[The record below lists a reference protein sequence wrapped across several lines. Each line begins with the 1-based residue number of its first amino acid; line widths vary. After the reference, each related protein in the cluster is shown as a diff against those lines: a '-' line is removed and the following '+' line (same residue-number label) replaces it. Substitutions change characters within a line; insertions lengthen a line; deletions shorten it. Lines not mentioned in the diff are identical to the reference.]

1 MFYFMS
7 RKRENQESVLNR
19 RGIFKKGT
27 GRKNLNANPKMYSLN
42 FVIVHFFLPLS
53 ELFLY
58 AYEFA
63 KVI

>member
-42 FVIVHFFLPLS
+42 FVIVHFFSPYLNSSFTPTNLP
-53 ELFLY
+53 
-58 AYEFA
+58 
-63 KVI
+63 K